1 MSESTQWRLFIEHSL
16 GAGADKPLPDWIP
29 YLPKPGT
36 FKHPSYGEISFDV
49 AGNTSFVNNFKAG
62 IYQARIPIDAEHQTK
77 VSGAVGWITDMRM
90 NDNGSA
96 DAKAEWTDRG
106 NKMLQ
111 GGRFRYVSPEFYP
124 TWTDP
129 ATDEVF
135 TNVAVGLALT
145 NRPYFKESH
154 LRPLVATE
162 DGIFTI
168 DEERSDES
176 TVVFFSIQAVPTE
189 VEIDAVQSV
198 REDNKMAEST
208 KTGEA
213 VDAKAFAEVQLR
225 LTELQDALAGSEEKR
240 VEAEAQA
247 QQYRESLDTTNERL
261 AKVEAT
267 NQAKRFTELADGHDG
282 PRWTGAVSTH
292 VKIMKALGEDSEE
305 FTAYV
310 DSQKTAAAAIQTSAL
325 FAEVGT
331 DQPGNTKTALEKL
344 NTMAEVLVSENGQL
358 TFAQAF
364 AEVLD
369 RNPKLYDDY
378 RKGA

>member
-1 MSESTQWRLFIEHSL
+1 MSESTQWRLFLE
-16 GAGADKPLPDWIP
+16 AGIRSPADWIP
-29 YLPKPGT
+29 YLPQPAS
-36 FKHPSYGEISFDV
+36 FKHPKYGDV
-49 AGNTSFVNNFKAG
+49 IFTTERNAQFVANFNAGV
-62 IYQARIPIDAEHQTK
+62 YQDRVPLDAEHQTK
-77 VSGAVGWITDMRM
+77 LSGAMGWITSLRQ
-90 NDNGSA
+90 NEDNSV
-96 DAKAEWTDRG
+96 DAHVEWTDRG
-106 NKMLQ
+106 KTLVSKNGFK
-111 GGRFRYVSPEFYP
+111 YVSPEFYDV
-124 TWTDP
+124 WEDP
-129 ATDEVF
+129 ATSISH
-135 TNVAVGLALT
+135 TNVAIGGSLTTRPFIKSLA
-145 NRPYFKESH
+145 
-154 LRPLVATE
+154 LRPLVASE
-162 DGIFTI
+162 DGTL
-168 DEERSDES
+168 
-176 TVVFFSIQAVPTE
+176 SIPEGDSIVVPTE